1 MSLGSGGRA
10 NPRPVKHYLAGA
22 DVIFGIGVSF
32 ALTAFGV
39 PMPKNKTIIHAT
51 LDPMDLNKDVP
62 AQHGLIGD
70 AKLTLDA
77 LNTAMASFD
86 HALPRRGRRTNEN
99 SGPTGRWMSS
109 GCPNLPTTK
118 RPLILTE

>member
-1 MSLGSGGRA
+1 MTSIEGKSAFRGSPFVVGQRR
-10 NPRPVKHYLAGA
+10 PRRFRPVKHYLAGA

-70 AKLTLDA
+70 AKLTL
-77 LNTAMASFD
+77 T
-86 HALPRRGRRTNEN
+86 H
-99 SGPTGRWMSS
+99 
-109 GCPNLPTTK
+109 
-118 RPLILTE
+118 